1 MSEVNIVNKKL
12 LIRSYTSTPD
22 VLDMKKDLKNLQ
34 KGVRDYNKRIKF
46 FESEIEFFLE
56 EPKQNGNTTT
66 SINHYENTINDLK
79 VLLSAFEECVVSKS
93 KDIQHTRQKVFESL
107 KDYHP
112 DYETAK
118 KRFVHGV
125 KLDS

>member
-12 LIRSYTSTPD
+12 LIRSYTSTPEI
-22 VLDMKKDLKNLQ
+22 VAMKKDLKKLQ
-34 KGVRDYNKRIKF
+34 KCVRDYNKRIKF
-46 FESEIEFFLE
+46 FESEIEYFLE

-66 SINHYENTINDLK
+66 SINHYEDTILDLK
-79 VLLSAFEECVVSKS
+79 VLLSAFEEFVVNKS
-93 KDIQHTRQKVFESL
+93 KDIQHARQKVFESL

-112 DYETAK
+112 DYEIAK
-118 KRFVHGV
+118 KRFVNGV

>member
-12 LIRSYTSTPD
+12 LIRSYTSTPEI
-22 VLDMKKDLKNLQ
+22 LSMKKDLKKLQ

-46 FESEIEFFLE
+46 FESEIEYFLE

-66 SINHYENTINDLK
+66 SINHYEDTVLDLK
-79 VLLSAFEECVVSKS
+79 ALLSAFEECVVNKS
-93 KDIQHTRQKVFESL
+93 KDIQHARQKVFESL

-118 KRFVHGV
+118 KRFVNGV